1 MAKRRTARLIFDIES
16 AADGDLIAK
25 IRYPGEKLSPAEA
38 VKRYRAELLEHNG
51 KDFIPYTF
59 QLPVSLVVATVADD
73 YSLIDL
79 VALDE
84 ELSRPYEIVRLFWE
98 GWRKNDQPQLVSFN
112 GRGFDMP
119 LLEVCAFRYGLG
131 IPEWI
136 AENARSFEQPRNR
149 FNSAAHLDLHE
160 FLTNNGA
167 SRFVGGL
174 SLAANLIGKPGKLDV
189 KLSDD
194 KSYAKIIAEP
204 LEKGYGLTLG
214 NSLRRILLSS
224 IRGAAVTSIQIDGV
238 LHEFTSIKGVR
249 EDVTDIVLNVKSLA
263 LKSNSEGTKKL
274 ILDAKGPG
282 EIKASD
288 ITQVADVEILNP
300 DLVIC
305 NLDENTNFHMEMNV
319 STGKGYVPADLNK
332 PEEPPLGLIAIDSLY
347 SPVKKV
353 SYSISTAREGKA
365 LDYDKL
371 IMEVETNG
379 SISAEDAVAY
389 SARIFQDQLKMF
401 VNFDEPVEAP
411 VKEVST
417 EPEFNKNLLRKVDEL
432 ELSVR
437 SMNCLKNDNIIYIGD
452 LVQKS
457 EGEMLRTPNFGR
469 KSLNE
474 IKEVLTGM
482 SLYLGM
488 EIPNWPPDNIAEMSK
503 KLEEQI

>member
-1 MAKRRTARLIFDIES
+1 METSNVNIKNW
-16 AADGDLIAK
+16 K
-25 IRYPGEKLSPAEA
+25 
-38 VKRYRAELLEHNG
+38 
-51 KDFIPYTF
+51 
-59 QLPVSLVVATVADD
+59 
-73 YSLIDL
+73 SLI
-79 VALDE
+79 
-84 ELSRPYEIVRLFWE
+84 
-98 GWRKNDQPQLVSFN
+98 
-112 GRGFDMP
+112 
-119 LLEVCAFRYGLG
+119 
-131 IPEWI
+131 
-136 AENARSFEQPRNR
+136 
-149 FNSAAHLDLHE
+149 
-160 FLTNNGA
+160 
-167 SRFVGGL
+167 
-174 SLAANLIGKPGKLDV
+174 KPAKLDV
-189 KLSDD
+189 QLNND

-224 IRGAAVTSIQIDGV
+224 IRGTAVTAVQIDGV

-263 LKSNSEGTKKL
+263 LKSSSEGLKKL

-282 EIKASD
+282 EIKASN
-288 ITQVADVEILNP
+288 IQQVADIEILNP

-305 NLDENTNFHMEMNV
+305 NLDENTIFHMEMTV
-319 STGKGYVPADLNK
+319 GSGKGYVPADMNK
-332 PEEPPLGLIAIDSLY
+332 PEEPPLGLIPIDSLF

-353 SYSISTAREGKA
+353 SYSVSTAREGKA

-371 IMEVETNG
+371 TMELETNG
-379 SISAEDAVAY
+379 SISAEDAIAY
-389 SARIFQDQLKMF
+389 SARIFQDQLSMF
-401 VNFDEPVEAP
+401 VNFDEPQEVII
-411 VKEVST
+411 KERPS
-417 EPEFNKNLLRKVDEL
+417 EPKFNRNLLRKVDEL

-474 IKEVLTGM
+474 IKEVLNGM

-503 KLEEQI
+503 KLEEAI

>member
-1 MAKRRTARLIFDIES
+1 MQTENVNVKNWKSLLKPAK
-16 AADGDLIAK
+16 
-25 IRYPGEKLSPAEA
+25 
-38 VKRYRAELLEHNG
+38 
-51 KDFIPYTF
+51 
-59 QLPVSLVVATVADD
+59 
-73 YSLIDL
+73 
-79 VALDE
+79 
-84 ELSRPYEIVRLFWE
+84 
-98 GWRKNDQPQLVSFN
+98 
-112 GRGFDMP
+112 
-119 LLEVCAFRYGLG
+119 
-131 IPEWI
+131 
-136 AENARSFEQPRNR
+136 
-149 FNSAAHLDLHE
+149 LDLQ
-160 FLTNNGA
+160 
-167 SRFVGGL
+167 
-174 SLAANLIGKPGKLDV
+174 
-189 KLSDD
+189 LSDD
-194 KSYAKIIAEP
+194 KSYAKIVAEP

-224 IRGAAVTSIQIDGV
+224 IRGAAVTAIQIDGV

-263 LKSNSEGTKKL
+263 LKGSFEGSKKF

-288 ITQVADVEILNP
+288 ITSVADVEILNP

-305 NLDENTNFHMEMNV
+305 NLDENTSFHMEMTVGN
-319 STGKGYVPADLNK
+319 GKGYVPAVMNK
-332 PEEPPLGLIAIDSLY
+332 PEEPPLGLIPIDSLF

-371 IMEVETNG
+371 TMEVQTNG

-389 SARIFQDQLKMF
+389 SAKIFQDQLSMF
-401 VNFDEPVEAP
+401 INFDEPQ
-411 VKEVST
+411 EVT
-417 EPEFNKNLLRKVDEL
+417 IREKPAEPEFNKNLLRKVDEL

-474 IKEVLTGM
+474 IKEVLNGM

-488 EIPNWPPDNIAEMSK
+488 EIPNWPPDNIAELSK
-503 KLEEQI
+503 KLEEAI

>member
-1 MAKRRTARLIFDIES
+1 MENIEVNN
-16 AADGDLIAK
+16 K
-25 IRYPGEKLSPAEA
+25 NWK
-38 VKRYRAELLEHNG
+38 
-51 KDFIPYTF
+51 
-59 QLPVSLVVATVADD
+59 
-73 YSLIDL
+73 SLI
-79 VALDE
+79 
-84 ELSRPYEIVRLFWE
+84 
-98 GWRKNDQPQLVSFN
+98 
-112 GRGFDMP
+112 
-119 LLEVCAFRYGLG
+119 
-131 IPEWI
+131 
-136 AENARSFEQPRNR
+136 
-149 FNSAAHLDLHE
+149 
-160 FLTNNGA
+160 
-167 SRFVGGL
+167 
-174 SLAANLIGKPGKLDV
+174 KPAKLDI
-189 KLSDD
+189 KFSDD

-224 IRGAAVTSIQIDGV
+224 IRGAAVTAVQIDGV
-238 LHEFTSIKGVR
+238 LHEFTSIKGIR

-263 LKSNSEGTKKL
+263 LKSSSEGSKKL

-282 EIKASD
+282 EIKASN
-288 ITQVADVEILNP
+288 ILPVADIEILNP

-305 NLDENTNFHMEMNV
+305 NLDENTNFHMEMTV
-319 STGKGYVPADLNK
+319 GSGKGYASADMNK
-332 PEEPPLGLIAIDSLY
+332 PEEPPIGLIPIDSLF

-353 SYSISTAREGKA
+353 SYSVSTAREGKA

-389 SARIFQDQLKMF
+389 SARIFQDQLSMF
-401 VNFDEPVEAP
+401 VNFDEPEEKIISEKP
-411 VKEVST
+411 T

-488 EIPNWPPDNIAEMSK
+488 EIPNWPPDNIAELSK
-503 KLEEQI
+503 KLEEAI

>member
-1 MAKRRTARLIFDIES
+1 MEV
-16 AADGDLIAK
+16 
-25 IRYPGEKLSPAEA
+25 ENVN
-38 VKRYRAELLEHNG
+38 VKNW
-51 KDFIPYTF
+51 K
-59 QLPVSLVVATVADD
+59 
-73 YSLIDL
+73 SLI
-79 VALDE
+79 
-84 ELSRPYEIVRLFWE
+84 
-98 GWRKNDQPQLVSFN
+98 
-112 GRGFDMP
+112 
-119 LLEVCAFRYGLG
+119 
-131 IPEWI
+131 
-136 AENARSFEQPRNR
+136 
-149 FNSAAHLDLHE
+149 
-160 FLTNNGA
+160 
-167 SRFVGGL
+167 
-174 SLAANLIGKPGKLDV
+174 KPSKLDV
-189 KLSDD
+189 QISDD
-194 KSYAKIIAEP
+194 LTHAKIIAEP

-224 IRGAAVTSIQIDGV
+224 IRGAAVTSIQIDCV

-288 ITQVADVEILNP
+288 IAQVADVEILNP
-300 DLVIC
+300 ELVIC

-401 VNFDEPVEAP
+401 VNFDEPV
-411 VKEVST
+411 
-417 EPEFNKNLLRKVDEL
+417 
-432 ELSVR
+432 
-437 SMNCLKNDNIIYIGD
+437 
-452 LVQKS
+452 
-457 EGEMLRTPNFGR
+457 
-469 KSLNE
+469 
-474 IKEVLTGM
+474 
-482 SLYLGM
+482 
-488 EIPNWPPDNIAEMSK
+488 
-503 KLEEQI
+503 

>member
-1 MAKRRTARLIFDIES
+1 MEN
-16 AADGDLIAK
+16 
-25 IRYPGEKLSPAEA
+25 
-38 VKRYRAELLEHNG
+38 LEVNN
-51 KDFIPYTF
+51 KNWK
-59 QLPVSLVVATVADD
+59 
-73 YSLIDL
+73 SLI
-79 VALDE
+79 
-84 ELSRPYEIVRLFWE
+84 
-98 GWRKNDQPQLVSFN
+98 
-112 GRGFDMP
+112 
-119 LLEVCAFRYGLG
+119 
-131 IPEWI
+131 
-136 AENARSFEQPRNR
+136 
-149 FNSAAHLDLHE
+149 
-160 FLTNNGA
+160 
-167 SRFVGGL
+167 
-174 SLAANLIGKPGKLDV
+174 KPAKMEMQ
-189 KLSDD
+189 LSDD

-224 IRGAAVTSIQIDGV
+224 IRGTAVTAIQIDGV
-238 LHEFTSIKGVR
+238 LHEFTSIKGIR

-263 LKSNSEGTKKL
+263 LKSSSEGTKKL

-288 ITQVADVEILNP
+288 ITPLPDIEILNP
-300 DLVIC
+300 ELVIC
-305 NLDENTNFHMEMNV
+305 NLDEKTNFHMEMNV
-319 STGKGYVPADLNK
+319 NSGKGYVPSVMNK
-332 PEEPPLGLIAIDSLY
+332 PEDPPLGLIPIDSLF

-371 IMEVETNG
+371 TMEVETNG

-389 SARIFQDQLKMF
+389 SARIFQDQLGMF
-401 VNFDEPVEAP
+401 VNFEEP
-411 VKEVST
+411 KEVIVRDQPT

-437 SMNCLKNDNIIYIGD
+437 SMNCLKNDNIVYIGD

-488 EIPNWPPDNIAEMSK
+488 EIPNWPPDNIAELSK
-503 KLEEQI
+503 KLEETI